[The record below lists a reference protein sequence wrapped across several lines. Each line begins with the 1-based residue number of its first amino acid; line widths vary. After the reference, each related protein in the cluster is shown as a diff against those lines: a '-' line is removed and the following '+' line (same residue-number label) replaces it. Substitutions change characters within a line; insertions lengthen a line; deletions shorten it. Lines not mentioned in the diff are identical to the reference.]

1 MHATFR
7 RYVASDLADKLASHS
22 DEIKALIG
30 GVPGVRAYY
39 LIQAGMDTVSVT
51 ISDDEAGGE
60 QSSATAA
67 RWIAENMPEIA
78 TSPPVISTGEV
89 VISL

>member
-1 MHATFR
+1 MHATIR
-7 RYVASDLADKLASHS
+7 RYVASDLADRLSARS
-22 DEIKALIG
+22 DEIKRLIG
-30 GVPGVRAYY
+30 GVDGVRAYY

-67 RWIAENMPEIA
+67 NWIRENMPEVA
-78 TSPPVISTGEV
+78 ESPPVISAGAV